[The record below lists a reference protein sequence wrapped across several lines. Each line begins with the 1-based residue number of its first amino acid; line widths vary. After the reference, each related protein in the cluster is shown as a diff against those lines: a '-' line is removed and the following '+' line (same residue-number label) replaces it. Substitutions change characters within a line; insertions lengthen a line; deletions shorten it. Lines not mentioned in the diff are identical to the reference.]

1 MKSKKYGKYN
11 IIKEIGE
18 GSYGKYKFLINFLL
32 KSLFSRSRSDAICYK
47 NY

>member
-18 GSYGKYKFLINFLL
+18 GSYGKY
-32 KSLFSRSRSDAICYK
+32 YK
-47 NY
+47 KILS